1 MAQGIVAKTAH
12 QVMQADAEA
21 SADPHAGGE
30 AADAGGMQR
39 DDPAQV
45 HGTERAGGAAAAEPE
60 HVARGVP
67 PAVVREVHG
76 LAQDLSALTDGG
88 GIAGGK
94 DAGIAGEGEIR
105 RDNQAAVAQALHM
118 TADFRHGERRAAGP
132 ADKGRFQ
139 FPAADDGAPA
149 VEGIQRGAQPDV
161 GALRGQALLRL
172 HLDGDK
178 IVSAERLLTDL
189 GERIRTVKEGPDG
202 ALYLL
207 TDSGQ
212 GRLLKLTP

>member
-1 MAQGIVAKTAH
+1 MTI
-12 QVMQADAEA
+12 
-21 SADPHAGGE
+21 GE
-30 AADAGGMQR
+30 
-39 DDPAQV
+39 
-45 HGTERAGGAAAAEPE
+45 EY
-60 HVARGVP
+60 
-67 PAVVREVHG
+67 
-76 LAQDLSALTDGG
+76 GG
-88 GIAGGK
+88 GKIGVGQSAPG
-94 DAGIAGEGEIR
+94 
-105 RDNQAAVAQALHM
+105 M
-118 TADFRHGERRAAGP
+118 TAPRWIWVPSIAPSGMTFYQGDLFREWQG
-132 ADKGRFQ
+132 DLL
-139 FPAADDGAPA
+139 
-149 VEGIQRGAQPDV
+149 V